1 MLTPHLL
8 EDTRLE
14 KARFTFLFV
23 PQPKAPHGR
32 HLESTERARV
42 ASTSTTSCYRYAN
55 VLQ

>member
-23 PQPKAPHGR
+23 AQPKAPHGR

-42 ASTSTTSCYRYAN
+42 ASTSTSSCYRYAN